1 MVMRR
6 LVYKHWNDMKKSYFE
21 DFACTS
27 AGRRAASLLRDRKV
41 KPEQIFARVLA
52 EVTQILPHL
61 DEDRRYTTEML
72 CGPDLWATWFTAERR
87 VAGMC
92 VAYLAKKPDV
102 ALYKHHTQSGAG
114 KAKYRTT
121 PPPEPVARP
130 IRIVRLRR
138 ASSVRSE
145 SSGSMTCQ

>member
-1 MVMRR
+1 
-6 LVYKHWNDMKKSYFE
+6 
-21 DFACTS
+21 
-27 AGRRAASLLRDRKV
+27 LLFTHKV
-41 KPEQIFARVLA
+41 KTEQIFAMVLVQ
-52 EVTQILPHL
+52 VTEILPHL
-61 DEDRRYTTEML
+61 KEGGRYTTEQL

-92 VAYLAKKPDV
+92 VAYIAKKPDV

-114 KAKYRTT
+114 KAKYRNT

-138 ASSVRSE
+138 SSPVRRE
-145 SSGSMTCQ
+145 SAGSMACQ